1 MLILD
6 IRVKIKQIENIVY
19 RLRILKISVH
29 LMSM

>member
-19 RLRILKISVH
+19 RWRILKIPVH

>member
-1 MLILD
+1 MPILD

-19 RLRILKISVH
+19 RWRILKISVH

>member
-19 RLRILKISVH
+19 RWGILKISVH

>member
-19 RLRILKISVH
+19 RWEILKISVH

>member
-19 RLRILKISVH
+19 RWRILKISVH

>member
-19 RLRILKISVH
+19 RWGILKIPVH